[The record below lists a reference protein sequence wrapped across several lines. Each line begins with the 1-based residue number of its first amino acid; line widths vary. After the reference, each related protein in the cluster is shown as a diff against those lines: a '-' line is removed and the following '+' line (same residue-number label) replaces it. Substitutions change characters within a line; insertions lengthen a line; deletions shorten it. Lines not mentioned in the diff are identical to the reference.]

1 MARGFLR
8 SACSTLIGWRSEDSH
23 DSYAGAPSQHF
34 GIVRISA
41 VQTRRRAGRRQAH
54 ASDHKE
60 AGGKAFPTRS
70 GQSPHPRRN
79 AALAAY
85 LGAVHHS
92 LMTIPTGVSVS
103 AFRKRS
109 DCRREWFV
117 RLGGWFVTV
126 KRTDDWMRKLR

>member
-1 MARGFLR
+1 MTATLERLR
-8 SACSTLIGWRSEDSH
+8 ST
-23 DSYAGAPSQHF
+23 
-34 GIVRISA
+34 SA
-41 VQTRRRAGRRQAH
+41 SSAFQRYELAAEQAVAKLMPAITR
-54 ASDHKE
+54 KL
-60 AGGKAFPTRS
+60 GGKAVPTRS
-70 GQSPHPRRN
+70 DESQHPRRN

-109 DCRREWFV
+109 DCQREWFV

-126 KRTDDWMRKLR
+126 KRTDDWTRKLR